1 VGAVG
6 GATSLHSTL
15 VAPLNDTIKPS
26 VIGFQEISM
35 AELAE
40 RTYKVHQTVSKT
52 RR

>member
-6 GATSLHSTL
+6 GAASLNSAL

-35 AELAE
+35 TELAE
-40 RTYKVHQTVSKT
+40 RMFKVYQTVSKS
-52 RR
+52 RH